1 MRDSRAAV
9 AHEQSVG
16 EGPKIIR
23 GFPRRT
29 CGVEGEAQVLI
40 EGGPR
45 NHQRVPKEDLQG
57 GGQGTGVVCSVKV
70 LGEGPK
76 IIRGFPR
83 RTCGVEGKAGTL
95 WALMK

>member
-1 MRDSRAAV
+1 MLR
-9 AHEQSVG
+9 
-16 EGPKIIR
+16 EGPEIIR
-23 GFPRRT
+23 GFPMRICR
-29 CGVEGEAQVLI
+29 GVGEAQMFVG
-40 EGGPR
+40 GGPG

>member
-1 MRDSRAAV
+1 MMHIQHTYSRNTPNVYLKSCAYGRGAMRDSRAAV

-29 CGVEGEAQVLI
+29 CGVEG
-40 EGGPR
+40 
-45 NHQRVPKEDLQG
+45 
-57 GGQGTGVVCSVKV
+57 
-70 LGEGPK
+70 
-76 IIRGFPR
+76 
-83 RTCGVEGKAGTL
+83 KAGTL